1 LKQGY
6 TMYTSN
12 QGLPELRKAISD
24 YWFERR
30 GIRYDYRREILI
42 TVGVSEALDLLM
54 RAVLSPGDEVIMAEP
69 SYVSY
74 QPTVLLAGG
83 VPRTVPTTLEDGFQ
97 LKAAAI
103 EKVITDRTKV
113 ILLCSPNNPTGVTLQ
128 REVLADIARLAVK
141 YDLLVVADEIYCELV
156 YDEDYVS
163 ISQMPGMVDR
173 VIVLNGFSKAFAMT
187 GWRLGYAMGR
197 EDVIAAMN
205 KIHQY
210 TMLCASITS
219 QKAALEALRNG
230 QRDRED
236 MHQQY
241 SERRRLIVHGL
252 NEMGLD
258 CLLPQ
263 GAFYVFP
270 SIRATGLDSETFC
283 ERLLK
288 EEKVAVVPG
297 TAFGASGEGFVRCSY
312 AASIAEIQEA
322 LTRMERFV
330 RRYRRGACA
339 SSEGV

>member
-1 LKQGY
+1 MKRDFVSPLVKSLPPSGIRRFFDLVAEMDDVVSLGIGEPDFVTPWRIREAAIHSLKQGY

-219 QKAALEALRNG
+219 QKAALEPCNG
-230 QRDRED
+230 
-236 MHQQY
+236 HGIGKICI
-241 SERRRLIVHGL
+241 SSIVNG
-252 NEMGLD
+252 G
-258 CLLPQ
+258 
-263 GAFYVFP
+263 G
-270 SIRATGLDSETFC
+270 
-283 ERLLK
+283 
-288 EEKVAVVPG
+288 
-297 TAFGASGEGFVRCSY
+297 
-312 AASIAEIQEA
+312 
-322 LTRMERFV
+322 
-330 RRYRRGACA
+330 
-339 SSEGV
+339 